1 MSQDFKIG
9 GYCDERFA
17 DVRRI
22 FAENLVQSAEGGA
35 GFSVYWQGNLVV
47 NLWGGMRDRSQTLPW
62 QQDTLVNV
70 FSATKGITALCAH
83 RLIEQGVL
91 DLDSPVGRY
100 WPEFAMQ
107 GKQDISVRMIL
118 NHRSGLSAFKED
130 VPPEAIYD
138 WDDMVS
144 ALERETPWWIPGTK
158 QGYQAFTFGWLIG
171 ELISRVSGKSIGQ
184 YFRDEIAEPLGLD
197 LHIGLKPDQ
206 LARVAD
212 VAMLGRPGNAQQEGD
227 EQPPRPDLIA
237 DKGRTDD
244 IAIKAFMNPP
254 TLATGTNSSAWRL
267 SEIPSANGHGTALA
281 LASIYGGL
289 ANGGSIDGVRLLRE
303 DTIKNCYTESSSD
316 IDAVLLVPMRFSLG
330 FMLSN
335 PQAKQMNLGR
345 GENAFGHTGA
355 GGSVGFA
362 DPQFGL
368 GFGYVTNRL
377 GARAWIDPRA
387 KALVDAAYTAV

>member
-1 MSQDFKIG
+1 MNHDLEIS
-9 GYCDERFA
+9 GYCDERFT

-22 FAENLVQSAEGGA
+22 FAESLVQSAEGGA
-35 GFSVYWQGNLVV
+35 SFSACWQGNLVV
-47 NLWGGMRDRSQTLPW
+47 NLWGGTRDRSQTLPW

-91 DLDSPVGRY
+91 DLESPVGQY
-100 WPEFAMQ
+100 WPAFSSK
-107 GKQDISVRMIL
+107 GKRDISVRMIL
-118 NHRSGLSAFKED
+118 NHRSGLSAFREEI
-130 VPPEAIYD
+130 PAEAIYD
-138 WDDMVS
+138 WGAMVS
-144 ALERETPWWIPGTK
+144 ALEREEPWWVPGTK

-171 ELISRVSGKSIGQ
+171 ELIRRVSGKSVGQ

-197 LHIGLKPDQ
+197 FHIGLNSDQ
-206 LARVAD
+206 LGRVAD
-212 VAMLGRPGNAQQEGD
+212 VARLGSSSKSQKES
-227 EQPPRPDLIA
+227 ESQPARPDLIA
-237 DKGRTDD
+237 DKARPDS

-254 TLATGTNSSAWRL
+254 TLATGTNSSAWRQ
-267 SEIPSANGHGTALA
+267 SEIPSANGHGTAQS

-289 ANGGSIDGVRLLRE
+289 ANGGTINGVRLLRE
-303 DTIKNCYTESSSD
+303 ETIRNCYTESSSG

-335 PQAKQMNLGR
+335 PQAKQMKLGQ
-345 GENAFGHTGA
+345 GGITFGHTGA

-362 DPQFGL
+362 DPKVGL

-377 GARAWIDPRA
+377 GGRAWVDPRA
-387 KALVDAAYTAV
+387 EALVAAVYKSV